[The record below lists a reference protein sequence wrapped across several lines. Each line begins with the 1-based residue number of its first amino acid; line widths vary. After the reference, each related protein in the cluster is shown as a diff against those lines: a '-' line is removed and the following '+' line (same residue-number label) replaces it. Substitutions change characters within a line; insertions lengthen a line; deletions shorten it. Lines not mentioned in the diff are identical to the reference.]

1 MSLRLS
7 MLKHSGCP
15 TQSFADSN
23 GVLDEIFTDHLSLVA
38 PKSSL

>member
-1 MSLRLS
+1 MILWLS

-23 GVLDEIFTDHLSLVA
+23 GPLEEIFI
-38 PKSSL
+38 